1 MIYSSQQGQGLCDFL
16 SKKFH
21 EGLDRMKLLLLLTSC
36 HIHAPWGILHLVP
49 LVFYIYTGTG
59 ESCLR
64 HHHIYSGLAIGLQD
78 AIPNLYWNLFFAP
91 MCSLSLMLG
100 GKYLMLDPYWKML
113 MIRCLRQFWSWL
125 TWSWCRY
132 HGCSPYGIIS
142 LSSHPF
148 HFFHLKVKIFP
159 SEWLL
164 GLDFNKHFKV
174 VWSDEILSYFT
185 F

>member
-132 HGCSPYGIIS
+132 HGCSP
-142 LSSHPF
+142 
-148 HFFHLKVKIFP
+148 
-159 SEWLL
+159 
-164 GLDFNKHFKV
+164 
-174 VWSDEILSYFT
+174 
-185 F
+185 